1 MVGLVAGTL
10 NHDQRSI
17 LLVKIEDMCV
27 PVYETGVKE
36 YRTITSPRI
45 PKITPEEETGD
56 REEGY
61 VAAAATTTVTT
72 VNSAAIAGATKE
84 NLEVDEQMTL

>member
-61 VAAAATTTVTT
+61 VAAATTTA
-72 VNSAAIAGATKE
+72 NSAATAGATKE
-84 NLEVDEQMTL
+84 NLEVDEQMAL

>member
-45 PKITPEEETGD
+45 PKITPEEEIGD
-56 REEGY
+56 REEDRVV
-61 VAAAATTTVTT
+61 VATAV
-72 VNSAAIAGATKE
+72 AGATKE
-84 NLEVDEQMTL
+84 SLQVDEQMTL

>member
-61 VAAAATTTVTT
+61 VDAAAAITA
-72 VNSAAIAGATKE
+72 NSAAIAGATKE

>member
-45 PKITPEEETGD
+45 PKITPEEETTGD
-56 REEGY
+56 REE
-61 VAAAATTTVTT
+61 VDVATTTA
-72 VNSAAIAGATKE
+72 NSAATAGATKE
-84 NLEVDEQMTL
+84 SLEVDEQMTL

>member
-45 PKITPEEETGD
+45 PKITPEEEATGD

-61 VAAAATTTVTT
+61 VVATVAVAAT
-72 VNSAAIAGATKE
+72 AGATKE
-84 NLEVDEQMTL
+84 SLEVDEQMTL

>member
-10 NHDQRSI
+10 IHDQRSI

-45 PKITPEEETGD
+45 PKITPEEEAGD

-61 VAAAATTTVTT
+61 VAAAATTVTT
-72 VNSAAIAGATKE
+72 ANSAAIAGATKE